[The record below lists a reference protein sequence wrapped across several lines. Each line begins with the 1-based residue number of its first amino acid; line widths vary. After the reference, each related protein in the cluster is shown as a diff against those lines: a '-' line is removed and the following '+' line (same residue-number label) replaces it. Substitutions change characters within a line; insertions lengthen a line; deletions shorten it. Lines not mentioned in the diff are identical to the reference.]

1 MKYATLHPPLMLS
14 LALHESHANLLYS
27 VPTVTDVAEAH
38 ASELA
43 EQS

>member
-1 MKYATLHPPLMLS
+1 MLS
-14 LALHESHANLLYS
+14 LAVHESHANLLNS
-27 VPTVTDVAEAH
+27 VPRVADVAEAH